1 MPAPTN
7 LPTADD
13 VRRFLGNSVS
23 GGPID
28 MDLIDS
34 ALSAATSRVIER
46 CMVFTAD
53 LPETVVQAIIM
64 QSARLYRRRF
74 SMSGYEGFGEVG
86 IARIT
91 ALDPDIED
99 MLIRYLRYDF
109 A

>member
-1 MPAPTN
+1 MPASN

-13 VRRFLGNSVS
+13 VRRFLGNAVS

-28 MDLIDS
+28 MDLIDD
-34 ALSAATSRVIER
+34 ALSAATARVIER
-46 CMVFTAD
+46 CMAFAAD
-53 LPETVVQAIIM
+53 LPDTVVQAIIM

-86 IARIT
+86 IARVT

-99 MLIRYLRYDF
+99 MLMRYLKYDF

>member
-1 MPAPTN
+1 MADPTN
-7 LPTADD
+7 LPDADA
-13 VRRFLGNSVS
+13 VRQFLGNAVS

-28 MDLIDS
+28 MDLIAQALAS
-34 ALSAATSRVIER
+34 ATERVLTR
-46 CMVFTAD
+46 CMTFAGD

-86 IARIT
+86 IARVT

-99 MLIRYLRYDF
+99 MLMRYFRYDF

>member
-1 MPAPTN
+1 MAAPTN
-7 LPTADD
+7 LPTEDD
-13 VRRFLGNSVS
+13 VRTFLGNAVS

-28 MDLIDS
+28 MELIAT
-34 ALSAATSRVIER
+34 ALAAATARVTER
-46 CMVFTAD
+46 CMPFTGD
-53 LPETVVQAIIM
+53 LPETVVQAIVM

-86 IARIT
+86 IARVT

>member
-1 MPAPTN
+1 MPASN
-7 LPTADD
+7 LPDADD
-13 VRRFLGNSVS
+13 VRTFLGNSTS

-28 MDLIDS
+28 MDLIAQALAS
-34 ALSAATSRVIER
+34 ATERVIDR
-46 CMVFTAD
+46 CMTFAGD

-86 IARIT
+86 IARVT

-99 MLIRYLRYDF
+99 MLMRYFRYDF

>member
-7 LPTADD
+7 LPTSDD

-28 MDLIDS
+28 MELIDS

-46 CMVFTAD
+46 CMVFAAD

-91 ALDPDIED
+91 TLDPDIED
-99 MLIRYLRYDF
+99 MLIRYLKYDF

>member
-1 MPAPTN
+1 MTAAN

-13 VRRFLGNSVS
+13 VRTFLGNAVS

-28 MDLIDS
+28 MALIDN
-34 ALSAATSRVIER
+34 ALTAATARVIDR
-46 CMVFTAD
+46 CMTFAGD
-53 LPETVVQAIIM
+53 LPDVVVQAIIM

-91 ALDPDIED
+91 QLDPDIED
-99 MLIRYLRYDF
+99 LLVRYLRYDF